1 MDQDVTAGND
11 ATFSVTLSDTFGN
24 ELFYWV
30 FNGTD
35 IRADATEYS
44 GLGTRELVVLNVNSD
59 DEGTYSV
66 VVGLGGGGEGFLFS
80 QAATLTIC
88 KCHKIYFTLCTYCRI
103 VLFSLDSPI
112 APHPS
117 CVYIIIG
124 LIRL

>member
-35 IRADATEYS
+35 IRGDATEYS

-88 KCHKIYFTLCTYCRI
+88 K
-103 VLFSLDSPI
+103 
-112 APHPS
+112 
-117 CVYIIIG
+117 
-124 LIRL
+124 